1 MDEINYRKK
10 KQFMKK
16 RLGVFAAAI
25 VLIIGVSMV
34 GIQYTRFVS
43 KTVYQESTSHLTEI
57 FHQSNKALNELV
69 NKNLTYL
76 HMWSAYLQKASTEK
90 EICDYINKV
99 QEETGFS
106 GFYFLSFDGNYKTIT
121 GETGYL

>member
-1 MDEINYRKK
+1 
-10 KQFMKK
+10 MKK
-16 RLGVFAAAI
+16 RLGAFAAAI
-25 VLIIGVSMV
+25 VLIIGISMV

-76 HMWSAYLQKASTEK
+76 HMWSAYLQKASTEN

-99 QEETGFS
+99 HEEIGFS